1 MKRSVARVTLLI
13 VKIIVKEGVYIELIA
28 AIVKNVIYFFNNLN
42 IINEIIILNYYSLH
56 CIIDNYNRL
65 CFYINLT

>member
-28 AIVKNVIYFFNNLN
+28 AIVKNVIYFF
-42 IINEIIILNYYSLH
+42 
-56 CIIDNYNRL
+56 
-65 CFYINLT
+65 